1 MSQNMR
7 DRFPDVFFLGQPL
20 TVEEGN
26 DFTYVNFTPNA
37 GASF

>member
-1 MSQNMR
+1 MSQNMG
-7 DRFPDVFFLGQPL
+7 DRCPDVFFLGQPL

-26 DFTYVNFTPNA
+26 DFIYINFTPKG